1 MPIKTQ
7 ILIRRMRGKNEA
19 EICARALETSEPW
32 ITLRR
37 GYKHSIKPLMD
48 PSREVYVAT
57 QRGEIVGFVLLD
69 ARGPFRG
76 YIHLLCVMPEWRDY
90 GIGALL
96 IKQVEQRVFREHPN
110 VFLCVSSFNRAAQR
124 FYKRMGFKHVGTIA
138 DYIVKG
144 HSELLMRKSRGT
156 INGYR
161 PKSEARRSKSKSS

>member
-1 MPIKTQ
+1 
-7 ILIRRMRGKNEA
+7 MRDKNEA

-57 QRGEIVGFVLLD
+57 QGKEIVGFVLLD
-69 ARGPFRG
+69 VRGPFRG
-76 YIHLLCVMPEWRDY
+76 YIHLLCVMPEWRNY

-96 IKQVEQRVFREHPN
+96 VKQVEQRVFREYPN

-124 FYKRMGFKHVGTIA
+124 FTNEWVSNA
-138 DYIVKG
+138 
-144 HSELLMRKSRGT
+144 S
-156 INGYR
+156 
-161 PKSEARRSKSKSS
+161 ARFRITS